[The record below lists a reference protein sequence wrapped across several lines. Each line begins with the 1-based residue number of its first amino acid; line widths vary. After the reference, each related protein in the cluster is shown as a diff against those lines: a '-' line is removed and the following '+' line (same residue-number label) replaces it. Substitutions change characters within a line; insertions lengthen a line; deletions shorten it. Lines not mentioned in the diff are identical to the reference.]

1 MNKFESIWT
10 DFRYAIRN
18 LGRTPGFII
27 VMVLTLALSIG
38 ANSAI
43 FSVIEGVLLRPL
55 PFGQPDRIVRI
66 FFNSDTYPKFPL
78 NPFDLRDLRTRD
90 RTFDS
95 LAGIVRA
102 DAQLSGAGEPVM
114 LHAFRVTSGY
124 FRVLGFSPARG
135 REFSTA
141 DEVPAAGRLAILSD
155 RLWRTRFASN
165 PSIVGR
171 SITLNAQSYTVV
183 GVMPPTVRHPG
194 NDYHAIAD
202 GDTVD
207 LWLPFS
213 FEGDPTR
220 RGSHFMEGIGRLKPG
235 VSPQQANADLSAVLH
250 QLSSENLTGR
260 DWRVIV
266 VPLYRELVGPTERM
280 LFVLLAAVG
289 LLLLIACVNSANLLL
304 ARSSARVREIAVRS
318 ALGAARSR
326 IVRQLLT
333 ESLVI
338 AFAGA
343 ALGTLLAVGGVRALV
358 AFLPAGFPRA
368 AEIHLDPWVFL
379 FTLVTAVVTGLLFGL
394 VPALTAS
401 RTDLQQS
408 LREGGRNATGSSR
421 QLRLRNVLVVGETGL
436 ACVLLIAAGL
446 MLHSFVNLLKSDPG
460 FRPQQVLTAAI
471 SLPYEQYR
479 TAQQVQHFYDQLI
492 SSLESLPGVQSAG
505 VGTDLPWTGY
515 DENAGG
521 FAVEG
526 RSAEYNDKTTAR
538 YHVAS
543 LDYFRAMG
551 IPLLNGRFFTGHD
564 LRDAPN
570 VIVIN
575 ESMAKRYWPGEDAI
589 GKRISFSDKPTE
601 KDWFRIVGVVGDIKD
616 QPASSA
622 AKSAFWWPLTQ
633 MPFDN
638 TDMSVA
644 VRSTLDPAQLATQLR
659 LALRQLDASLA
670 IADLRLMNQIT
681 DASVSSQ
688 RFTLFLIGLFA
699 ALALVLA
706 TIGMYGVISYSVSQR
721 MPEFGMRIA
730 LGARPWDLL
739 RLIVGQGLTLSI
751 LGAAIGLLCAAAFAR
766 LLGSLLYGVSALDPV
781 TFAAVAVLALATTTL
796 ACYFPANR
804 ATKADP
810 MTSLRSE

>member
-1 MNKFESIWT
+1 MN

-55 PFGQPDRIVRI
+55 PYAQPDRIVRI
-66 FFNSDTYPKFPL
+66 FLNSDTYPKFPL
-78 NPFDLRDLRTRD
+78 NPFDLRDFRTRN

-135 REFSTA
+135 REFTTA
-141 DEVPAAGRLAILSD
+141 DEVPAADRQAILSD
-155 RLWRTRFASN
+155 RLWRTRFASD
-165 PSIVGR
+165 PAIVGR
-171 SITLNAQSYTVV
+171 RITLNAGTYTIV

-194 NDYHAIAD
+194 NDYHSIAD

-207 LWLPFS
+207 LWLPFA
-213 FEGDPTR
+213 FEGNPAR

-235 VSPQQANADLSAVLH
+235 VSPQQANADLSAIIH
-250 QLSSENLTGR
+250 QLAAEHVTGR
-260 DWRVIV
+260 DWRVYL
-266 VPLYRELVGPTERM
+266 VPLYRELVGRTERM
-280 LFVLLAAVG
+280 LFVLLAAVA

-326 IVRQLLT
+326 IIRLLLT

-343 ALGTLLAVGGVRALV
+343 ALGTLLAIGGVRALV
-358 AFLPAGFPRA
+358 ALLPAGFPRA

-379 FTLVTAVVTGLLFGL
+379 FTLIIAVLTGLLFGL

-408 LREGGRNATGSSR
+408 LREGGRSSTGSTR

-446 MLHSFVNLLKSDPG
+446 ILHSFVNLLKMDPG
-460 FRPQQVLTAAI
+460 FRPQNVLTAGI
-471 SLPYEQYR
+471 SLPDEQYK
-479 TAQQVQHFYDQLI
+479 TPQQVQHFYDQL
-492 SSLESLPGVQSAG
+492 LANLQSLPGVQSVG

-521 FAVEG
+521 FTVEG

-543 LDYFRAMG
+543 IDYFHALG
-551 IPLLNGRFFTGHD
+551 IPLLGGRFFTGHD
-564 LRDAPN
+564 IKGVPN

-575 ESMAKRYWPGEDAI
+575 EFMSKHYWPGEDAV

-601 KDWFRIVGVVGDIKD
+601 KDWFRIVGVVGDVKD
-616 QPASSA
+616 QPASSS
-622 AKSAFWWPLTQ
+622 AKSAFWWPLAQ
-633 MPFDN
+633 MPFGN
-638 TDMSVA
+638 ADMSVA
-644 VRSTLDPAQLATQLR
+644 IRSNSDPSVLVSQLR
-659 LALRQLDASLA
+659 LALRQLDPGLA
-670 IADLRLMNQIT
+670 IADLRMLNEIA
-681 DASVSSQ
+681 DSSVSSQ

-730 LGARPWDLL
+730 LGAQPWDLL
-739 RLIVGQGLTLSI
+739 RLIVGQGLTLSVV
-751 LGAAIGLLCAAAFAR
+751 GAAIGLLCAAAFAR
-766 LLGSLLYGVSALDPV
+766 LLGSLLYGVNAIDPI
-781 TFAAVAVLALATTTL
+781 TFASVAVLALATTTL
-796 ACYFPANR
+796 ASYIPANR

>member
-1 MNKFESIWT
+1 VNKFETIWN
-10 DFRYAIRN
+10 DFRYAIRT
-18 LGRTPGFII
+18 LGRTPGFIL

-55 PFGQPDRIVRI
+55 PFAQPDRIVRL
-66 FFNSDTYPKFPL
+66 FFNNDTYPKFPL
-78 NPFDLRDLRTRD
+78 NPFDLRDLRTRN

-135 REFSTA
+135 REFSAA
-141 DEVPAAGRLAILSD
+141 DEVPADARLAILSD

-165 PSIVGR
+165 PGIVGR
-171 SITLNAQSYTVV
+171 SITLNAATYTVA
-183 GVMPPTVRHPG
+183 GVMPPSVRHPG

-213 FEGDPTR
+213 FEGNPTH

-235 VSPQQANADLSAVLH
+235 VSPQQANADLSAILH

-326 IVRQLLT
+326 IIRQLLT

-368 AEIHLDPWVFL
+368 AEIRLDPWVFL

-408 LREGGRNATGSSR
+408 LREGGRNATGGSR
-421 QLRLRNVLVVGETGL
+421 QLRLRNVLVVGETSL

-460 FRPQQVLTAAI
+460 FRPQQVLTAGV

-479 TAQQVQHFYDQLI
+479 TAQQVQHFYDQL
-492 SSLESLPGVQSAG
+492 LTNLQSLPGVQSAG

-543 LDYFRAMG
+543 IDYFRTMG

-589 GKRISFSDKPTE
+589 GKRIAFSDKPTE
-601 KDWFRIVGVVGDIKD
+601 KDWCRIVGVVGDIKD
-616 QPASSA
+616 QPSNSA

-644 VRSTLDPAQLATQLR
+644 LRSTLDPALLATQLR
-659 LALRQLDASLA
+659 LALRRLDPGIA

-681 DASVSSQ
+681 DSSVSRQ

-706 TIGMYGVISYSVSQR
+706 TIGMYGVISYSVSRR

-751 LGAAIGLLCAAAFAR
+751 VGAAIGLLCAAAFAR
-766 LLGSLLYGVSALDPV
+766 LLSSLLYGVSALDPI

-796 ACYFPANR
+796 ASYIPANR
-804 ATKADP
+804 AAKADP

>member
-1 MNKFESIWT
+1 MNKFETIWN
-10 DFRYAIRN
+10 DFRYAIRT
-18 LGRTPGFII
+18 LGRTPGFIL

-55 PFGQPDRIVRI
+55 PFAQPDRIVRI
-66 FFNSDTYPKFPL
+66 FLNSDTYPKFPL
-78 NPFDLRDLRTRD
+78 NPFDLRDLRTRN
-90 RTFDS
+90 RTFDA

-165 PSIVGR
+165 PGIVGHG
-171 SITLNAQSYTVV
+171 ITLNATTYTVV

-213 FEGDPTR
+213 FEGNPTR

-235 VSPQQANADLSAVLH
+235 VSPQQANADLSAVLR
-250 QLSSENLTGR
+250 QLASENLTGR
-260 DWRVIV
+260 GWRVV
-266 VPLYRELVGPTERM
+266 LVPLYRELVGPTERM

-326 IVRQLLT
+326 IIRQLLT

-343 ALGTLLAVGGVRALV
+343 ALGTLLAIGGVRALV

-368 AEIHLDPWVFL
+368 AEIRLDPWVFL
-379 FTLVTAVVTGLLFGL
+379 FTLVTAIVTGLLFGL

-421 QLRLRNVLVVGETGL
+421 QLRLRNVLVVGETSL

-446 MLHSFVNLLKSDPG
+446 MLHSFVNLLQSDPG
-460 FRPQQVLTAAI
+460 FRPEQVLTAGI
-471 SLPYEQYR
+471 SLPNEQYR
-479 TAQQVQHFYDQLI
+479 TAQQVRHFYDQLI
-492 SSLESLPGVQSAG
+492 SSLETLPGVQSAG

-515 DENAGG
+515 DENTGG

-526 RSAEYNDKTTAR
+526 RSVEYNDKTTAR

-564 LRDAPN
+564 LRDSPN
-570 VIVIN
+570 VIVVN

-601 KDWFRIVGVVGDIKD
+601 KDWYRIVGVVGDIKD
-616 QPASSA
+616 QPANSA

-638 TDMSVA
+638 TDMSV
-644 VRSTLDPAQLATQLR
+644 VLRSTLDPAQLATQLR
-659 LALRQLDASLA
+659 LALRQLDPGIA

-681 DASVSSQ
+681 DSSVSRQ

-739 RLIVGQGLTLSI
+739 RLIVGQGLTLSV
-751 LGAAIGLLCAAAFAR
+751 LGAAIGLLCAAAFGR
-766 LLGSLLYGVSALDPV
+766 LLSSLLYGVGALDPI
-781 TFAAVAVLALATTTL
+781 TFASVAVLALATTTL
-796 ACYFPANR
+796 ACYIPANH

>member
-1 MNKFESIWT
+1 
-10 DFRYAIRN
+10 
-18 LGRTPGFII
+18 
-27 VMVLTLALSIG
+27 
-38 ANSAI
+38 
-43 FSVIEGVLLRPL
+43 
-55 PFGQPDRIVRI
+55 
-66 FFNSDTYPKFPL
+66 
-78 NPFDLRDLRTRD
+78 
-90 RTFDS
+90 
-95 LAGIVRA
+95 
-102 DAQLSGAGEPVM
+102 
-114 LHAFRVTSGY
+114 
-124 FRVLGFSPARG
+124 
-135 REFSTA
+135 
-141 DEVPAAGRLAILSD
+141 
-155 RLWRTRFASN
+155 
-165 PSIVGR
+165 
-171 SITLNAQSYTVV
+171 
-183 GVMPPTVRHPG
+183 
-194 NDYHAIAD
+194 
-202 GDTVD
+202 
-207 LWLPFS
+207 
-213 FEGDPTR
+213 
-220 RGSHFMEGIGRLKPG
+220 
-235 VSPQQANADLSAVLH
+235 
-250 QLSSENLTGR
+250 
-260 DWRVIV
+260 
-266 VPLYRELVGPTERM
+266 
-280 LFVLLAAVG
+280 
-289 LLLLIACVNSANLLL
+289 
-304 ARSSARVREIAVRS
+304 
-318 ALGAARSR
+318 
-326 IVRQLLT
+326 
-333 ESLVI
+333 
-338 AFAGA
+338 
-343 ALGTLLAVGGVRALV
+343 
-358 AFLPAGFPRA
+358 
-368 AEIHLDPWVFL
+368 
-379 FTLVTAVVTGLLFGL
+379 
-394 VPALTAS
+394 
-401 RTDLQQS
+401 
-408 LREGGRNATGSSR
+408 
-421 QLRLRNVLVVGETGL
+421 
-436 ACVLLIAAGL
+436 

>member
-1 MNKFESIWT
+1 MNKLETIWN

-18 LGRTPGFII
+18 LGRTPSFII
-27 VMVLTLALSIG
+27 VMVVTLALSIG

-78 NPFDLRDLRTRD
+78 NPFDLRDLRTRN

-95 LAGIVRA
+95 FAGIVRA

-165 PSIVGR
+165 PSIVGH
-171 SITLNAQSYTVV
+171 SITLNAGTYTVV
-183 GVMPPTVRHPG
+183 GVMPPAVRHPG

-235 VSPQQANADLSAVLH
+235 VSPQQANADLSAILH

-575 ESMAKRYWPGEDAI
+575 ESMAKRYWPGEDAM

-601 KDWFRIVGVVGDIKD
+601 KDWLRIVGVVGDIKD